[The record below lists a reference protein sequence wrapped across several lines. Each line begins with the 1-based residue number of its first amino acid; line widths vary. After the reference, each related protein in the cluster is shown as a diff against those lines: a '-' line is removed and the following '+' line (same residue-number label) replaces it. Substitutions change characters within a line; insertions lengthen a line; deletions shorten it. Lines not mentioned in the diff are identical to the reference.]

1 VRARNEDAML
11 LDDRR
16 RLWAVA
22 DGMGGH
28 AGGAEA
34 SAAVISHLRFLRTGW
49 PDPRALAADL
59 IARLED
65 AHSAIRA
72 ASAADGPS
80 GSTVVCL
87 AVFPPFALVAW
98 CGDSRVYRVS
108 PRGGLDRVTRDH
120 TLVQRLVDEGVI
132 AESDAEGH
140 PQAHVLTRAVGATE
154 RLELDFEQLRL
165 GPGERFLLC
174 SDGLTRV
181 AGDAAI
187 AAALAEARAPE
198 RACARLLDLA
208 REGGA
213 PDNVTVVVV
222 DLP

>member
-11 LDDRR
+11 VDDRR
-16 RLWAVA
+16 GLWAVA

-34 SAAVISHLRFLRTGW
+34 SAAVIAHLRYMRTGW
-49 PDPRALAADL
+49 RDPRALAEDL

-65 AHSAIRA
+65 AHAAIRA
-72 ASAADGPS
+72 ANAGGAVS
-80 GSTVVCL
+80 GSTVACL
-87 AVFPPFALVAW
+87 AVFAPHALVTW
-98 CGDSRVYRVS
+98 CGDSRVYS
-108 PRGGLDRVTRDH
+108 IAPRAPLRRITRDH
-120 TLVQRLVDEGVI
+120 TLVQQLVEGGMI
-132 AESDAEGH
+132 AEAEVETH

-165 GPGERFLLC
+165 TGGDRFLLC

-181 AGDAAI
+181 AAEPSI
-187 AAALAEARAPE
+187 AEALQECAAPE
-198 RACARLLDLA
+198 RACERLLELA
-208 REGGA
+208 RRGGA
-213 PDNVTVVVV
+213 PDNVTAIVV